1 MELINQNGQVIDTV
15 NDSEIDLR
23 NLPEGVYFLRV
34 NKVKTKKLIIKK
46 WFISGYLW

>member
-1 MELINQNGQVIDTV
+1 
-15 NDSEIDLR
+15 LR

-46 WFISGYLW
+46 WSTFGYR